1 MAERSIE
8 EHLGL
13 IGWAS
18 AGEGTGG
25 ILKSRIEDFRVEEM
39 AKIPA
44 LDPRGRFTVV
54 RASLTNWETNR
65 FLKRLANACGISRRR
80 VFSSGMKDKRAIT
93 TQILV
98 VDAPQGKVEGVEISD
113 SVIEVIGRTHQKV
126 GMGDHDGNRFTITV
140 RGCCDSEGNPIDGK
154 EAMRR
159 MNDIRSRMAKKMGAD
174 AFPNWIGPQRF
185 GATRP
190 VTPEVGR
197 AVLEDDYEKACD
209 LYLGMEGQNSSG
221 DVAVFRAKWRDTKDP
236 KGCLDVIPRYL
247 GYERGILESLLKH
260 PEDWLRAYRS
270 LPHSL
275 QLLTI
280 HSLQSLTFNHA
291 LAARLAA
298 DLSIIEPVIG
308 DLVAPVQ
315 PNGRIEVSKMAFVS
329 ESNLDRCRRNCQL
342 GRLAVTGPLPG
353 NSASFA
359 EGLPGELEQQALEDT
374 GLSDVSWM
382 VPRIPRL
389 TSSGTRRPLSVLFK
403 SFSVE
408 EAPEVSD
415 SSLSGKWEH
424 GPREGDLWHPDG
436 ASLRLR
442 FTLPPGTYATVLMRE
457 LMRSP
462 LDHY

>member
-1 MAERSIE
+1 MSEPSIE

-13 IGWAS
+13 IGWA
-18 AGEGTGG
+18 AEGKGIGG
-25 ILKSRIEDFRVEEM
+25 ILKARVEDFRVEEM

-44 LDPRGRFTVV
+44 LDPKGRFTVV
-54 RASLTNWETNR
+54 RVSLTNWETNR
-65 FLKRLANACGISRRR
+65 FLKRMAGACRISRKR
-80 VFSSGMKDKRAIT
+80 VFSSGMKDKRAVT

-98 VDAPQGKVEGVEISD
+98 VDAPQSKVEKIAIKD
-113 SVIEVIGRTHQKV
+113 SVIEVIGRTHQKI

-140 RGCCDSEGNPIDGK
+140 RGCSDSDGNPIDGK

-159 MNDIRSRMAKKMGAD
+159 VNEIRSRMSQRMSAD

-197 AVLEDDYEKACD
+197 AVVEDDYERACD
-209 LYLGMEGQNSSG
+209 LYLGMEGQNSSE
-221 DVAVFRAKWRDTKDP
+221 DVAAFRAKWRETRDP
-236 KGCLDVIPRYL
+236 QGCLEIIPRYL
-247 GYERGILESLLKH
+247 GYERGILESLLKN
-260 PEDWLRAYRS
+260 PEDWLRAYKS

-298 DLSIIEPVIG
+298 DVSLIEPVIG

-315 PNGRIEVSKMAFVS
+315 GNGRIDVSKMAYVS
-329 ESNLDRCRRNCQL
+329 ESNLERCKRNCQL
-342 GRLAVTGPLPG
+342 GRLSVTGPLPG
-353 NSASFA
+353 DSASFA
-359 EGLPGELEQQALEDT
+359 EGLPGEFEQQAIEDT
-374 GLSDVSWM
+374 GLSDVNWM

-389 TSSGTRRPLSVLFK
+389 TSSGTRRPLSVLFQ

-408 EAPEVSD
+408 EAPDISD
-415 SSLSGKWEH
+415 SSLSERWEQ
-424 GPREGDLWHPDG
+424 GPLEGDLWHPDG
-436 ASLRLR
+436 ASLKLK